1 MHKKAAVSQK
11 VRTAAF
17 ILVTK
22 IHSRPFQRRL
32 FCDTRF
38 AAVANVLKIRESQL
52 QHDAVLEDGDLAE
65 AVLLGLGLLT
75 AGNADDQVQ
84 QVLCGLVD
92 GLLAVSDDAGVEVDP
107 ADFFSASGVLVE
119 IFRVGAGAEN
129 GVPRPVEKRMRCAPA
144 AVMAVADTRSLP
156 GP

>member
-84 QVLCGLVD
+84 QVFCGLVD
-92 GLLAVSDDAGVEVDP
+92 GLFAV
-107 ADFFSASGVLVE
+107 
-119 IFRVGAGAEN
+119 
-129 GVPRPVEKRMRCAPA
+129 
-144 AVMAVADTRSLP
+144 
-156 GP
+156 

>member
-52 QHDAVLEDGDLAE
+52 EHDAVLEDGDLAE

-75 AGNADDQVQ
+75 AGNADDQIQ

-92 GLLAVSDDAGVEVDP
+92 GLFAVSDNAGVEVDP
-107 ADFFSASGVLVE
+107 ARLLLCQRGVGRNLQGGSRSGE
-119 IFRVGAGAEN
+119 RRAAAG
-129 GVPRPVEKRMRCAPA
+129 GRR
-144 AVMAVADTRSLP
+144 
-156 GP
+156 G